1 MHRRQIFGIVFGLK
15 SDTRVLTFTFRFL
28 FFPLFLLFLPHFFSF
43 AGHLVDF
50 ILVGKV
56 FRKAFRIFRI
66 TTVDHDGKGRWVVE
80 QDFHGSFQVNVT
92 RFFAFFSWPVS
103 LTELCLF
110 WFGWKDV
117 FRSTQVS
124 GQSCPW
130 PLKLMTSQAVEA
142 MWICMG
148 SYGWLRGRW
157 VKMIMN
163 T

>member
-80 QDFHGSFQVNVT
+80 QDFH
-92 RFFAFFSWPVS
+92 
-103 LTELCLF
+103 E
-110 WFGWKDV
+110 V
-117 FRSTQVS
+117 FRSMLQGFLPFS
-124 GQSCPW
+124 PDQCP
-130 PLKLMTSQAVEA
+130 
-142 MWICMG
+142 
-148 SYGWLRGRW
+148 
-157 VKMIMN
+157 
-163 T
+163 